1 MDLKNIGCNFEIV
14 EISKV
19 DKIRILSKVK
29 LDKELNKCYTIN
41 S

>member
-14 EISKV
+14 EISEV
-19 DKIRILSKVK
+19 DKIRILSIIK